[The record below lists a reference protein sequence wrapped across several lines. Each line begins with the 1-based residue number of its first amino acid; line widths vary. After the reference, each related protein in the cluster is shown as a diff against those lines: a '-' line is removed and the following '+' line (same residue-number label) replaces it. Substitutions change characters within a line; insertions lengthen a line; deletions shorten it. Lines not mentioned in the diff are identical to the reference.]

1 MARTEGSKNV
11 SGTFIR
17 YNCHWCGKEFYAD
30 GELWAYKT
38 NLKIAAGK
46 TCRRHIF
53 CTWGCLRA
61 AEKNAERLHDDLIAA
76 NRVKRQKKKAQEG
89 G

>member
-11 SGTFIR
+11 NGTFVR

-30 GELWAYKT
+30 RDLWVYQT
-38 NLKIAAGK
+38 NLKIAADK
-46 TCRRHIF
+46 ACHRHIF
-53 CTWGCLRA
+53 CSWGCLCASRR
-61 AEKNAERLHDDLIAA
+61 NAERLHEELIAA
-76 NRVKRQKKKAQEG
+76 NRTKRAKKRAQEG